1 MVFGIVVMVNFLGN
15 RYADRIDLTEG
26 QLHSVSDLAVETL
39 KGLDREVR
47 ALAFMEGG
55 EQVELKLLLAELET
69 IGDRFSYEFVDPDR
83 DPVRTEDYGIRR
95 YNTLVLE
102 SGDKQQKITE
112 LKERQIVNALLKL
125 TRDRQD
131 KVYLTVG
138 HGERRLGN
146 EPQALGVL
154 QARLGDIDYSVGDSL
169 FLAREQEVPE
179 DCAVGGRGDSRLSR
193 RRWSGAPIVGSSLRE
208 RIGAAT
214 Q

>member
-1 MVFGIVVMVNFLGN
+1 MKGYTTPLGLIGAALVVAGGLAYLLDPESGSVGPINLALGALLVAVAGILNPDLFRLYGRWLNAFWGGIMVFGIVAMVNFLGN

-55 EQVELKLLLAELET
+55 EQAELELLLAELET
-69 IGDRFSYEFVDPDR
+69 IGDRFSYEFIDPDR

-112 LKERQIVNALLKL
+112 LKEREIVNALLKL

-131 KVYLTVG
+131 
-138 HGERRLGN
+138 
-146 EPQALGVL
+146 
-154 QARLGDIDYSVGDSL
+154 
-169 FLAREQEVPE
+169 
-179 DCAVGGRGDSRLSR
+179 
-193 RRWSGAPIVGSSLRE
+193 
-208 RIGAAT
+208 
-214 Q
+214 